1 MDINSKHKYMR
12 RPIQQ
17 HISIIY
23 FVPDSKLPHL
33 LTPLCNTGPNDPRSV
48 IVVVATA
55 ANLAAVA

>member
-1 MDINSKHKYMR
+1 M
-12 RPIQQ
+12 
-17 HISIIY
+17 SIIY
-23 FVPDSKLPHL
+23 FVPDSKHPHL

>member
-1 MDINSKHKYMR
+1 MR

-23 FVPDSKLPHL
+23 FVPDSKHPHL
-33 LTPLCNTGPNDPRSV
+33 PTPLCNTGPNDPRSV